1 MSEVQN
7 LQAQITLVMQPEDYQ
22 EQVEKEIRQ
31 LRQKA
36 QIPGFRAGNVPK
48 SLIRKMYGKNVLADV
63 INKELG
69 TALQNISTSRNFKF
83 SANLCPM
90 KNRTKKWIWSLTPP
104 SPSSLT
110 SRLRPSWTPR

>member
-1 MSEVQN
+1 MQITMSEVQN

-48 SLIRKMYGKNVLADV
+48 GLIRKMYGKNVLADV
-63 INKELG
+63 INRELG
-69 TALQNISTSRNFKF
+69 TSLQKYIEEQKLHVLGEPLPNEAFR
-83 SANLCPM
+83 
-90 KNRTKKWIWSLTPP
+90 
-104 SPSSLT
+104 SSL
-110 SRLRPSWTPR
+110 L